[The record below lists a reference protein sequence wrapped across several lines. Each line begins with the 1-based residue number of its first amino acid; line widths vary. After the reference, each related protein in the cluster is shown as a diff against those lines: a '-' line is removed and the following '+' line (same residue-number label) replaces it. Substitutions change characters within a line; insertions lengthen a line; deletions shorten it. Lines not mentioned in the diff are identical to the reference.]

1 MSQRTPRSPT
11 LHQANLDTLRDG
23 ILRGAL
29 PGGGYQLC
37 QEALAKR
44 FDASRVRVRK
54 DAGFLSQAAD

>member
-1 MSQRTPRSPT
+1 M
-11 LHQANLDTLRDG
+11 
-23 ILRGAL
+23 RGAL